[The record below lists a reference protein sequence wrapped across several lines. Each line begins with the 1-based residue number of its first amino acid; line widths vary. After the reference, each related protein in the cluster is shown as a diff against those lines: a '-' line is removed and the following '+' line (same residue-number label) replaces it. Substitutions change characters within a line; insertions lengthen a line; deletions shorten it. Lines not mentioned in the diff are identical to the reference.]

1 MKNKNIFAFVLLVFF
16 YGSLFSQSVPGQ
28 VFGIYG
34 GSQSDHGGMIVTAP
48 NGGFLLLG
56 ETESYGNG
64 IFDYPDVIAI
74 RVDSEGKIVWQKTF
88 GGQGDEY
95 IMDAIRTAD
104 NHYIILIQSFSFEQ
118 IVTGWIIKIDDS
130 GNVIWQKALEYGL
143 ESLLTSMTEEMIDGT
158 FVVAGGSGGAP
169 SPVLIKMNADG
180 NVLWKKKIMRND
192 IFTTVTGLDDGG
204 VLVGSWFA
212 LYRFN
217 KEGNLIWCRNL
228 YDLDSG
234 ADFFTDD
241 IKQADMGGFIVA
253 TDRERPGTSNS
264 HPEILRFDDDG
275 QLIWAKRLTNH
286 PIIPLQIMKKG
297 NGECLMAAGWYGGA
311 FVSFKEDGTMEAAG
325 TSYRIPFNNGP
336 ALGLSQAG
344 GYKVATF
351 AEDGTVAFVG
361 FAQNVGNYIGKSDEI
376 ILIKT
381 GMDNQISGG
390 CSWME
395 NIDLEWENVEIPVEN
410 LFFELQ
416 DFEVDCV
423 DTTSYGFVNPSYAT
437 GLNTFC
443 PVIYSVE
450 KMQDP
455 FKLKISG
462 DNLFIGPYID
472 NSDAE
477 VTIDGVPVPTTT
489 VKDVYT
495 IIAKKGK
502 SLKKML
508 PKGIPVCIKVTDKEE
523 PNFQSDCF
531 TFTR

>member
-1 MKNKNIFAFVLLVFF
+1 MNKNIVFAFVLLVLCC
-16 YGSLFSQSVPGQ
+16 GSLYSQSVPGQ
-28 VFGIYG
+28 VLGIYG
-34 GSQSDHGGMIVTAP
+34 GSRSDHGGIIVKAP
-48 NGGFLLLG
+48 AGGFLLLG
-56 ETESYGNG
+56 ETESFGNG
-64 IFDYPDVIAI
+64 RFDYVDIIAI

-104 NHYIILIQSFSFEQ
+104 NHYIILIPSYSFEQ
-118 IVTGWIIKIDDS
+118 IKTAWVIKIDDS
-130 GNVIWQKALEYGL
+130 GNVIWQKALNFGFASALYTL
-143 ESLLTSMTEEMIDGT
+143 TEEMADGT
-158 FVVAGGSGGAP
+158 FVVAGSWYDNSIYSYP
-169 SPVLIKMNADG
+169 SLLKLDTNG
-180 NVLWKKKIMRND
+180 NVLWRKKVSGNGLILT
-192 IFTTVTGLDDGG
+192 IVALDDGG
-204 VLVGSWFA
+204 IFAGSSDSI
-212 LYRFN
+212 YRFD
-217 KEGNLIWCRNL
+217 KDGNLIWCRKI
-228 YDLDSG
+228 YDFDGST
-234 ADFFTDD
+234 DFFMNDV
-241 IKQADMGGFIVA
+241 KKADSGGFIVA
-253 TDRERPGTSNS
+253 TDRERQGISYS
-264 HPEILRFDDDG
+264 YPEVLRFSDDG
-275 QLIWAKRLTNH
+275 QLLWAKRLANH
-286 PIIPLQIMKKG
+286 PMSPRQIMKQG
-297 NGECLMAAGWYGGA
+297 NGECLMAAGWHGGT
-311 FVSFKEDGTMEAAG
+311 FFSFNEDGTMAKAG
-325 TSYRIPFNNGP
+325 TSYRIPFNHGP
-336 ALGLSQAG
+336 GMG
-344 GYKVATF
+344 DTGKVATF

-395 NIDLEWENVEIPVEN
+395 NLELEWEDVEIPVEN
-410 LFFELQ
+410 LSFEVQ

-450 KMQDP
+450 KMQNP

-477 VTIDGVPVPTTT
+477 VTIDGVPVPKTT

-495 IIAKKGK
+495 IIAKKGNA
-502 SLKKML
+502 LKKML